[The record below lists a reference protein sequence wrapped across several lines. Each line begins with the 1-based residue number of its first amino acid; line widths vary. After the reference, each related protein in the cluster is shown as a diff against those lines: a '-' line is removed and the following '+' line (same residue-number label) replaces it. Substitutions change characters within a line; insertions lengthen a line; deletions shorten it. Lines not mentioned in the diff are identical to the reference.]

1 VSFFCA
7 GQNVTKTPYSQI
19 HDLPPTQEDHRA
31 RFYEHYRKEA
41 EEYDREFM
49 KKYDEDLNTTLI
61 FVSSVPSSGVHSLTG
76 SQAGLLSAVTSAFII
91 EVHSH
96 LQQDPN
102 DETAALLRVLLYKI
116 DNTTFGNDVPTL
128 PQWTGPPRT
137 IVHVQAIL
145 FASLA
150 ASLFSAFLAM
160 LGKQWLNRYA
170 SIDKRGTAIE
180 RSQNRQRKLDG
191 IVTWYFDHVMESLP
205 VMLQIALLL
214 LGSALSRYLWE
225 INITVASV
233 VLTVTSFGL
242 IVYIFIVIAGAA
254 SESCPYQTP
263 GSHALRHPRP
273 KVQTILRS
281 AASAITPF
289 LRKVFRDSMF
299 IELARAILSIS
310 PLSRWYGI
318 IPLLVTTVFWVP
330 CGLIIDA
337 CLLGLAMVRALPA
350 FPTVAY
356 RLGSAIVGSS
366 VSLARRVYNRLDGA
380 FFTTQQ
386 RSDQQTIT
394 LDLRC
399 ILWMVQTSL
408 DKAVHLSA
416 LKHLATMMAL
426 TDFDPTLAADCL
438 DAFIGC
444 INISGPS
451 RRAAITQ
458 GLEQLAAASVMGFLR
473 TISHTLVM
481 DPTSRILEDVR
492 RRYTRFFPFET
503 DFSGLP
509 FSHIFDVLHHI
520 FYPGR
525 SLAWDLWRLQLRV
538 QWEDYKPS
546 NNELIV
552 VAHALTKIA
561 RFERQS
567 RPGGKV
573 PDWIL
578 SFALCSLSQR
588 PLPPTSVIVDC
599 LSIVAIDLAHNPL
612 NTAALG
618 ERCVRIWQ
626 ISAFL
631 TKN

>member
-1 VSFFCA
+1 
-7 GQNVTKTPYSQI
+7 
-19 HDLPPTQEDHRA
+19 
-31 RFYEHYRKEA
+31 
-41 EEYDREFM
+41 M

-76 SQAGLLSAVTSAFII
+76 SQAGLFSAVTSAFII

-116 DNTTFGNDVPTL
+116 DNTTFGNNVPTL

-191 IVTWYFDHVMESLP
+191 IATWYFDHVMESLP

-242 IVYIFIVIAGAA
+242 IVYVFIVIAGAA

-263 GSHALRHPRP
+263 GSHALRHLRP

-281 AASAITPF
+281 AASAIVSATT
-289 LRKVFRDSMF
+289 
-299 IELARAILSIS
+299 AILPSLRNAFRNSSTFNVVVENVRYCHPPWSWGHAIAF
-310 PLSRWYGI
+310 
-318 IPLLVTTVFWVP
+318 LVNMVFWIP
-330 CGLIIDA
+330 CGLIIDT
-337 CLLGLAMVRALPA
+337 CFLGGLVLVAFLAA
-350 FPTVAY
+350 AY
-356 RLGSAIVGSS
+356 PLGSAIVRLS
-366 VSLARRVYNRLDGA
+366 VSLARWAYNRLHGA
-380 FFTTQQ
+380 SSTLQR
-386 RSDQQTIT
+386 RSDQQMIM

-426 TDFDPTLAADCL
+426 TDFDPTLAADCF

-444 INISGPS
+444 ININISGRS
-451 RRAAITQ
+451 RRVAITQ
-458 GLEQLAAASVMGFLR
+458 GLEQLATASVMGCLR
-473 TISHTLVM
+473 TISHILVM
-481 DPTSRILEDVR
+481 DPTSRILEVVCQ
-492 RRYTRFFPFET
+492 RYILVFPLET
-503 DFSGLP
+503 DFNGLP
-509 FSHIFDVLHHI
+509 FAHILHVIHDI
-520 FYPGR
+520 FYAIR
-525 SLAWDLWRLQLRV
+525 REHADYRLQNQWPARPRI

-546 NNELIV
+546 NNEHIV

-561 RFERQS
+561 WFKYPRKRRE
-567 RPGGKV
+567 KV
-573 PDWIL
+573 PRWL
-578 SFALCSLSQR
+578 LRFALHSLSQH
-588 PLPPTSVIVDC
+588 PLPPTSVVVDC
-599 LSIVAIDLAHNPL
+599 LSIVAIDLGHNPL

-618 ERCVRIWQ
+618 ERCVCIW
-626 ISAFL
+626 
-631 TKN
+631 